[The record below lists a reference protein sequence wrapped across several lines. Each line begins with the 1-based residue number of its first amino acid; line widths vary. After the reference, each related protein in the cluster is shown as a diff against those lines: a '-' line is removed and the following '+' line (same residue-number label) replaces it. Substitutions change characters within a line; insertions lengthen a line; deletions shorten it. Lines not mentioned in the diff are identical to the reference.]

1 MKVWI
6 ALGLCT
12 MVLSSFVGLTACCG
26 GKVAECNKLIGVINN
41 NAEAIKTAGDKL
53 NQASGNDLKALDDAA
68 STLDKAAADIKTVE
82 LKDETLKSF
91 SKEYEG
97 MFTEGATAL
106 RDAAK
111 AAKGNDLGAL
121 NKATAEISKMG
132 STEAALVSKV
142 NGYCSK

>member
-1 MKVWI
+1 MKI
-6 ALGLCT
+6 CHALGLAT
-12 MVLSSFVGLTACCG
+12 LVLSSALAMSGCCG

-53 NQASGNDLKALDDAA
+53 NQASGNDLKALEDAA
-68 STLDKAAADIKTVE
+68 STLDKAASDIKTVE
-82 LKDETLKSF
+82 IKDETLKGF
-91 SKEYEG
+91 SKEYET
-97 MFTEGATAL
+97 MFTDGGKAL

-121 NKATAEISKMG
+121 TKATTEISKMG